1 MKKGII
7 VRIILVVV
15 SATVISGTLKA
26 QRLVESVAGI
36 VGNEVI
42 FLSDIE
48 NMIAQQLFSGDKTPV
63 EKLRCSYFEEQLV
76 AKLFLDQAR
85 LDSIEVSNESVD
97 GYLNMQMN
105 KYITIAGSEKA
116 LEDHFRKSITEIRAD
131 LRKNLKNQKIIEEVQ
146 SNIAQDIKVS
156 PEEVKRF
163 YSKIPKDSL
172 PKIPAMV
179 EISIIQLDPPGIEQ
193 NKAEARQKLLD
204 YRAQIL
210 AGKSFAALAVIYSE
224 DTESAKRG
232 GEIGYV
238 TRGELEKPYADVA
251 FSLNKNNVSRIVE
264 TKYGFHIIQLI
275 DRMGDMVNTRHILIR
290 PKVKPEQEITAL
302 ARLDSI
308 AGKIRSD
315 SLKFEKAAMMFS
327 NHKDSRINGGKL
339 VKNDP
344 SARTSLFALEE
355 LDQATYSVVR
365 EMKPGEISDPFKTV
379 DENGNIVFRIVR
391 LDKQIPA
398 HVADLKDDYQALYNA
413 TLAEK
418 RIKTYRDWINKKI
431 DVTYI
436 RISDEFKSCPFSN
449 PKWIQ

>member
-1 MKKGII
+1 MKKGIFLKI
-7 VRIILVVV
+7 VTVAVAVIL
-15 SATVISGTLKA
+15 ISGKA
-26 QRLVESVAGI
+26 EAQLVESVAGV

-48 NMIAQQLFSGDKTPV
+48 NLIAQQLFSGDRTPV
-63 EKLRCSYFEEQLV
+63 EKLRCRFFEEQLT

-116 LEDHFRKSITEIRAD
+116 LEDHFKKSITEIKAD

-146 SNIAQDIKVS
+146 ANIAQNIKVS
-156 PEEVKRF
+156 PSEVKKY
-163 YSKIPKDSL
+163 YSKIPADSL
-172 PKIPAMV
+172 PTIPAMV
-179 EISIIQLDPPGIEQ
+179 EISIIQLDPPDNEL

-210 AGKSFAALAVIYSE
+210 AGKSFSALAVIYSE

-232 GEIGYV
+232 GEIGYLS
-238 TRGELEKPYADVA
+238 RGELEKPYADAA
-251 FSLNKNNVSRIVE
+251 FSLSKNTVSRIVE

-290 PKVKPEQEITAL
+290 PKVKPEQEAEAL

-308 AGKIRSD
+308 AEKIRSD

-327 NHKDSRINGGKL
+327 SHKDSRINGGKL

-344 SARTSLFALEE
+344 SSRTSLFALEE

-365 EMKPGEISDPFKTV
+365 ELKPGEISDPFKTT

-391 LDKQIPA
+391 LDRQIPA
-398 HVADLKDDYQALYNA
+398 HVADLKEDYQALYNA
-413 TLAEK
+413 ALAEK
-418 RIKTYRDWINKKI
+418 RMKTYMEWIDKKI

-449 PKWIQ
+449 PKWMQ